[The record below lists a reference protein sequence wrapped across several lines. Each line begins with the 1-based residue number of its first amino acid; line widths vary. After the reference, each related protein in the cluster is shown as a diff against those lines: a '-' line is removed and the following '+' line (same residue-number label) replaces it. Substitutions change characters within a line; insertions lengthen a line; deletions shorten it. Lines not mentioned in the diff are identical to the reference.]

1 MTINAVPVEPMD
13 FPLPVTPVDI
23 LGRIVQS
30 AGDLSAFSIKR
41 VFGTVGGF
49 NIRQQID
56 DLERDL
62 PIGNYLIE
70 CVSSGKLAIYVILS
84 CYANDVCLDSVIDKV
99 LSDEVKSTKSQSS
112 TGTVNLNKVL
122 SNITN
127 EKLVRVLFRVTTR
140 SVPLGLCQGGVV
152 GYFHN
157 ALNTVIQHGVVQRTT
172 VDEIQISVEGT
183 RDTIDAVHEELRKLK
198 KAHYARDPK
207 MLWSLEVKV
216 IDPNCL
222 RHRYASFAIIR
233 DSSVPPGSF
242 SPPHRTSLPRGLLNA
257 FKFNSSLG

>member
-1 MTINAVPVEPMD
+1 VTINAVPVEPMD

-23 LGRIVQS
+23 WERIEQS
-30 AGDLSAFSIKR
+30 ACELSSFNIKR
-41 VFGTVGGF
+41 VFVTAGGI
-49 NIRQQID
+49 NIKRQFD
-56 DLERDL
+56 DMESDM

-70 CVSSGKLAIYVILS
+70 CVSAGKLAIYVILS
-84 CYANDVCLDSVIDKV
+84 CYSNDVCLDSVFDKV
-99 LSDEVKSTKSQSS
+99 LSDEVQSTKSQSS

-122 SNITN
+122 FNIAN
-127 EKLVRVLFRVTTR
+127 ENLVRVLFRVTTR
-140 SVPLGLCQGGVV
+140 AVPLGLCQGGVV
-152 GYFHN
+152 GYFHI
-157 ALNTVIQHGVVQRTT
+157 ALSSVIQHGVVQRTT

-198 KAHYARDPK
+198 SAHFARDPK

-233 DSSVPPGSF
+233 DSSVRPGTSF
-242 SPPHRTSLPRGLLNA
+242 FSQDIVSKFLLYV
-257 FKFNSSLG
+257 FMFHS